1 MTGTSPGNSG
11 RLATRGPK
19 IRPGPVRPIPVDLSL
34 LSGSV
39 SELVSFWRCPLN
51 IYVRSNLAAAT
62 VAVVG
67 AGTIAF
73 APVLPGA
80 VDRVPDL
87 PPLTAAQVVLT
98 ADAIAL
104 TDFRDTLATVIQ
116 TSLKEFGARLGPAL
130 GQLLGSLIPF
140 SLIGDLTGG
149 IVGGTSALVFH
160 ATGQVFGY
168 TRDTIH
174 DLIFGSQSILAVS
187 IRAILAIPAK
197 TFQSL
202 TYFGQDPLESVRQI
216 GAAIAAPVTDVTARL
231 HSASESERQ
240 FIAAEITSVLKGL
253 PGVIFDALGAAITK
267 NSASMTDALVKFVAT
282 LFPNLDIPVAASV
295 AVTPS
300 ALVAPTAAAPRP
312 AAARHSVAAASV
324 APAIA
329 PADPVDSV
337 KPVEPS
343 VTVGDQ
349 AEPAAPVTARS
360 RSAVSKAAHSDAA
373 QPKSVS
379 RSRAGVRHVGKTA
392 PASDASEASDVS
404 AATPAG

>member
-1 MTGTSPGNSG
+1 M
-11 RLATRGPK
+11 
-19 IRPGPVRPIPVDLSL
+19 
-34 LSGSV
+34 
-39 SELVSFWRCPLN
+39 N

-98 ADAIAL
+98 ADSIVL
-104 TDFRDTLATVIQ
+104 TDFRDTLAKVLQ
-116 TSLKEFGARLGPAL
+116 ASLKDFGARLGPAL

-149 IVGGTSALVFH
+149 IARGTSALVFH
-160 ATGQVFGY
+160 ATGEVFGY

-174 DLIFGSQSILAVS
+174 DLIFGSQSLLAVS

-197 TFQSL
+197 TVKSL
-202 TYFGQDPLESVRQI
+202 MLFGQDPLESVRQI
-216 GAAIAAPVTDVTARL
+216 GAALTAPVTDVTARL

-240 FIAAEITSVLKGL
+240 YIAAEITNVLKGL
-253 PGVIFDALGAAITK
+253 PDVIFDSLGAAITK

-295 AVTPS
+295 RASAVATPI
-300 ALVAPTAAAPRP
+300 AAALRP

-324 APAIA
+324 APVIA
-329 PADPVDSV
+329 PSDPADLV

-349 AEPAAPVTARS
+349 AEPAASATARS

-373 QPKSVS
+373 QPKSIS
-379 RSRAGVRHVGKTA
+379 RSRAGARHVEKTA

-404 AATPAG
+404 DSTPAG

>member
-1 MTGTSPGNSG
+1 M
-11 RLATRGPK
+11 
-19 IRPGPVRPIPVDLSL
+19 
-34 LSGSV
+34 
-39 SELVSFWRCPLN
+39 N

-87 PPLTAAQVVLT
+87 PSLTAAQVVLT
-98 ADAIAL
+98 ADSIVL
-104 TDFRDTLATVIQ
+104 PDFRATLANVVQ
-116 TSLKEFGARLGPAL
+116 ASLKDFGARLGPAL
-130 GQLLGSLIPF
+130 GQLLGSLIPL

-149 IVGGTSALVFH
+149 IARGTSALVFH
-160 ATGQVFGY
+160 ATGEVFGH

-174 DLIFGSQSILAVS
+174 DLIFGSQSLLAVS
-187 IRAILAIPAK
+187 IRAILAIPSK
-197 TFQSL
+197 TFLALMQL
-202 TYFGQDPLESVRQI
+202 GQGHVVTAFQQF
-216 GAAIAAPVTDVTARL
+216 GAALTAPVTDVTARL
-231 HSASESERQ
+231 HSASESEKQ

-253 PGVIFDALGAAITK
+253 PGVIFDSLGAAITK
-267 NSASMTDALVKFVAT
+267 NSVSMTDALVKFVAT
-282 LFPNLDIPVAASV
+282 LFPNLVIPVAASV
-295 AVTPS
+295 RASAVATPI
-300 ALVAPTAAAPRP
+300 AAALRP

-329 PADPVDSV
+329 PSDPADLV
-337 KPVEPS
+337 KPVESS

-349 AEPAAPVTARS
+349 AEPAAPATVRS
-360 RSAVSKAAHSDAA
+360 RSAVSKAAHSDSA

-379 RSRAGVRHVGKTA
+379 RSRAGARHAEKTA

-404 AATPAG
+404 DATPAG